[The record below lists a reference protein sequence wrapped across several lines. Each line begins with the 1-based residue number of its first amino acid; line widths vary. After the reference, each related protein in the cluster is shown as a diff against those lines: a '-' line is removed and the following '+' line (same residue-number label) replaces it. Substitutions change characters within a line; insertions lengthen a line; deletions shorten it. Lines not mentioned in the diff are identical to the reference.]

1 MKRSTSALIHDIRNP
16 LNTISINAE
25 LGKLTLQRNGD
36 INKAIQLFD
45 VIIAECQLCS
55 KRISELKESLQE
67 QDEPAEVLLKEER
80 G

>member
-25 LGKLTLQRNGD
+25 LGKLTLQKNGD
-36 INKAIQLFD
+36 LNKAIQIFE

-55 KRISELKESLQE
+55 KRITELKETL
-67 QDEPAEVLLKEER
+67 QDESAEVILKGDR
-80 G
+80 D